1 MAKDFGKGS
10 GNSAFQAGLAASS
23 MLKKNLR
30 RGERVFLNL
39 RLRVFAPVERGD
51 DFLGEGKTIDV
62 SDQRSR
68 AETVGCIRN
77 LSLGN
82 EVVLVSG
89 LAREGVNF
97 FSSNHYPEGAS
108 IEMAIPYTSK
118 APNVFSLVRIVA
130 ARREK
135 NGSLTEYRAAYLV
148 SGDFA
153 DEVP

>member
-1 MAKDFGKGS
+1 
-10 GNSAFQAGLAASS
+10 
-23 MLKKNLR
+23 MLKRNLR

-39 RLRVFAPVERGD
+39 RLPVFAPVERGD
-51 DFLGEGKTIDV
+51 DFPGEGKSIDV

-97 FSSNHYPEGAS
+97 FSSNHNPEGAS

-118 APNVFSLVRIVA
+118 APNVFSLVRIVG
-130 ARREK
+130 ARKEK
-135 NGSLTEYRAAYLV
+135 KGSLTESRAAYLC
-148 SGDFA
+148 
-153 DEVP
+153 EVTLWNLIRNVPGTPNISINSNYW